1 MSKFTIYSPDGT
13 ALYTGTPTFTGQY
26 MKPGMV
32 EFREVASPSVLDFRT
47 GCYLGYEDNGT
58 IVPIYSRT
66 GFVYK
71 MYSVPQVKKQA
82 RPYSHGAAFVYQ
94 SVQLYDASKM
104 LEFCPFRDLVAGD
117 NRIHFSTQPSIST
130 FEGVDGLARRFQ
142 ACLEDM
148 YGAGTW
154 QVRVATT
161 EEGLSPEMA
170 TLMAEARD
178 FTVSGVNILECLDKV
193 YEIWPEVGWIY
204 KVESVNGSPT
214 DTIVIGGGGLN
225 ANYGT
230 YAYGKGKGLKSI
242 TRTVANADE
251 LANRIFAYGSS
262 RNMLPGWYNNQNI
275 KDAQSVDIQNLMI
288 PVANWGT
295 TEVDGV
301 DLPDASK
308 AYVQDGASIQRL
320 GLRPTTVYFDGS
332 GEYPEIYPSIRNK
345 TIGQLRNAIG
355 SQYADYYPNPSIYTN
370 PYERID
376 RVLSVDGTFD
386 SGLVGMAGK
395 SASVQSSEVLGD
407 MTDSDTL
414 EGGSNTSVVLAM
426 RTFEMT
432 KTCATDLYVSMTG
445 DGTITTTG
453 DNVSVYIALSIQKGD
468 GTDFTEVKRQLFE
481 LAPDDNGVFHT
492 RTVSTKAKDTEV
504 AVNDIVRVFLSL
516 FIMNNSATDISYT
529 YSVSPRFNFSA
540 AWSRKKTF
548 TITLRQLGFDIG
560 EQAALGEGKTIA
572 MRSGKCT
579 GRSFTIKDVQ
589 YDAENDAWVLE
600 CFRSE
605 DESLSQW
612 FPNTQYPIRGLENAG
627 QSNEYPG
634 DEFVLLDIAMPELY
648 ISMAEG
654 ELLQAAQD
662 LLLDTATERWQYVP
676 DIDAKFMV
684 ENNRTIRS
692 GEYMTLLD
700 MDFIEA
706 EEGTTSYFKTSND
719 VYLLTSHGEK
729 IRLDDGSGSVVA
741 ALVDTIVINEG
752 EAAIPTYKVT
762 LRDRKRKTWTDSQG
776 AEAPVSKSVGSI
788 TEAQAEES
796 YSSGGDSFFMLDE
809 DGNITLKSQYQNLWV
824 PGWLAAGGVGDEGGG
839 GGGVS
844 YLRELTDVYHN
855 SSSVLRADGTGA
867 VVGDALV
874 YTTAHGWV
882 AAAQTGGISSVVL
895 SAGSANGTLKLT
907 VNGVAGSDV
916 AVPGLGSLAFKSS
929 LDASDIPPL
938 SGLYLP
944 LTGGELSGDLR
955 LKGAANYGRKLLLGD
970 GNYAYLHEDT
980 DDHLK
985 IYGDKGIE
993 LSTGSGYGVTI
1004 NGQPLDWFVVE
1015 TIDNNPTLKLNPRY
1029 AGLWAEGW
1037 VAAGGAGSGSGG
1049 GGSNVSVESLADTTA
1064 QVSRIAKITIDGT
1077 DTYLYNDV
1085 AWGTATYTN
1094 NTVDVKI
1101 NGTTKRLC
1109 LDGYSS
1115 GGGGGVSSVT
1125 LAEGTANGTL
1135 RLYVNGT
1142 AGSNVSVPGLGDLA
1156 FLDSLS
1162 ASDISG
1168 LSDAYVTLSGS
1179 SQIITSAKTFQSA
1192 NITLRT
1198 AYLYPYSDGTCGIG
1212 AANKR
1217 FANIYGT
1224 YGDFS
1229 RNLTLS
1235 NNSTLYI
1242 GTAELSYDANTI
1254 ALHLSGTD
1262 DESGRSVGLEVNDD
1276 AYIDI
1281 GKARLA
1287 YDDGAKALHI
1297 TYKQGT
1303 GQTIGLYADGFVA
1316 AGGVAG
1322 QSNIN
1327 FVTTDSSEQAIS
1339 GIKKFTNLK
1348 VTNLSAISSD
1358 IALTGTING
1367 LTIVKEQG
1375 YISIRDASNRLYI
1388 QDNTR
1393 HLVLG
1398 GNSSSGCIYVGGYS
1412 GASGY
1417 KMYVQNGDVYF
1428 SDNAYASSW
1437 NTSSD
1442 RRLKENIT
1450 TLSKADAIEKI
1461 MALNP
1466 SVWQWNSGA
1475 NKGMTATG
1483 FVAQEVESV
1492 IPFMVGGK
1500 EYKSLAYQMLH
1511 AYEISAIQSHEERI
1525 IALEKRL
1532 TD

>member
-104 LEFCPFRDLVAGD
+104 LGFCPFRDLVAGD

-148 YGAGTW
+148 YGVGSW
-154 QVRVATT
+154 QVRIATT
-161 EEGLSPEMA
+161 SEGLSQEMA
-170 TLMAEARD
+170 DLMAEARD

-204 KVESVNGSPT
+204 KLESVNGSPT

-262 RNMLPGWYNNQNI
+262 RNMLPGWYNNQSI
-275 KDAQSVDIQNLMI
+275 KDAQSVDIQNLML
-288 PVANWGT
+288 PVNPIVSMDWAGWGLT
-295 TEVDGV
+295 NGER
-301 DLPDASK
+301 DAAK
-308 AYVQDGASIQRL
+308 AYVEDQASIQRL

-355 SQYADYYPNPSIYTN
+355 SQY
-370 PYERID
+370 ERID
-376 RVLSVDGTFD
+376 RVLSVEGSFD

-395 SASVQSSEVLGD
+395 SASVSSSEVLGD
-407 MTDSDTL
+407 LTDSDTI

-432 KTCATDLYVSMTG
+432 RTCATDLHVSMTG
-445 DGTITTTG
+445 EGTITTTG
-453 DNVSVYIALSIQKGD
+453 DNATVYIAISIQKGD

-481 LAPDDNGVFHT
+481 LAPDENGVFHT
-492 RTVSTKAKDTEV
+492 RAVSTVAKATQV
-504 AVNDIVRVFLSL
+504 AVNDIIRVYLSL
-516 FIMNNSATDISYT
+516 FIMNNSAADISYS

-540 AWSRKKTF
+540 PWSRKKTF

-579 GRSFTIKDVQ
+579 GRTFTIKDVQ
-589 YDAENDAWVLE
+589 YDAVGDVWVLE

-612 FPNTQYPIRGLENAG
+612 FPNTDYPIRGQEA
-627 QSNEYPG
+627 EYDG

-654 ELLQAAQD
+654 ELLRAAQD

-788 TEAQAEES
+788 AESQAEES
-796 YSSGGDSFFMLDE
+796 YSSGGGDSFFMLDE
-809 DGNITLKSQYQNLWV
+809 DGNVTLKSQYQNLWV
-824 PGWLAAGGVGDEGGG
+824 PGWLAAGGVEEEGGGGGG

-907 VNGVAGSDV
+907 VNDVVGSDV

-929 LDASDIPPL
+929 LDASDIPSL
-938 SGLYLP
+938 TSLYLP

-955 LKGAANYGRKLLLGD
+955 LKGAENYGRKLLFGD

-1029 AGLWAEGW
+1029 VGLWAEGW
-1037 VAAGGAGSGSGG
+1037 IAAGGAGSGSGG
-1049 GGSNVSVESLADTTA
+1049 GGSTVQVTNYGSSGTGKIATISVDGVDTD
-1064 QVSRIAKITIDGT
+1064 I
-1077 DTYLYNDV
+1077 YNNIK
-1085 AWGTATYTN
+1085 WGTEYSDYTIN
-1094 NTVDVKI
+1094 VTI

-1109 LDGYSS
+1109 LNNYSS
-1115 GGGGGVSSVT
+1115 GGGGGGISSVT
-1125 LAEGTANGTL
+1125 LAQGSTNGKL
-1135 RLYVNGT
+1135 KLIIDNV
-1142 AGSNVSVPGLGDLA
+1142 SQPEVSVPGLGDLA
-1156 FLDSLS
+1156 FLSSVPDLS
-1162 ASDISG
+1162 G
-1168 LSDAYVTLSGS
+1168 TYVTLSGN
-1179 SQIITSAKTFQSA
+1179 QEIEGPKTFKT
-1192 NITLRT
+1192 NNVTLRSVS
-1198 AYLYPYSDGTCGIG
+1198 LLPYSNGSCSIG
-1212 AANKR
+1212 GDVNR
-1217 FANIYGT
+1217 FSNIYG
-1224 YGDFS
+1224 
-1229 RNLTLS
+1229 
-1235 NNSTLYI
+1235 NNVHVGS
-1242 GTAELSYDANTI
+1242 AKLSYEDGV
-1254 ALHLSGTD
+1254 LLLSGID
-1262 DESGRSVGLEVNDD
+1262 PMGGNDVGFEVGESSFIN
-1276 AYIDI
+1276 I
-1281 GKARLA
+1281 GKARLE

-1327 FVTTDSSEQAIS
+1327 FVTTDNSEQAIS

-1348 VTNLSAISSD
+1348 VTNLSAISSN
-1358 IALTGTING
+1358 ISLTGTING
-1367 LTIVKEQG
+1367 L
-1375 YISIRDASNRLYI
+1375 SITKDSNDYVYVNNNAERLYI
-1388 QDNTR
+1388 QSSNK
-1393 HLVLG
+1393 HVVFG
-1398 GNSSSGCIYVGGYS
+1398 GNSRNGCVFIGGYP
-1412 GASGY
+1412 AVSGY
-1417 KMYVQNGDVYF
+1417 KLYVRNGDVYF

-1450 TLSKADAIEKI
+1450 TLSKDDAIEKI

-1475 NKGMTATG
+1475 NKGMTASG

-1511 AYEISAIQSHEERI
+1511 AYEISALQSHEERI
-1525 IALEKRL
+1525 TALEKRL

>member
-58 IVPIYSRT
+58 VVPIYSRT

-148 YGAGTW
+148 YGVGSW
-154 QVRVATT
+154 VVRIATT
-161 EEGLSPEMA
+161 DDGV
-170 TLMAEARD
+170 TQDFYDLMTEARE
-178 FTVSGVNILECLDKV
+178 FTVSGLNILECLDKV
-193 YEIWPEVGWIY
+193 YEIWPDVGWIY
-204 KVESVNGSPT
+204 KVEMAEGSPT
-214 DTIVIGGGGLN
+214 DTIIIGGGGLN
-225 ANYGT
+225 ANTGT
-230 YAYGKGKGLKSI
+230 YAYGKGRGLKSI
-242 TRTVANADE
+242 TRTVANAEE

-262 RNMLPGWYNNQNI
+262 RNMLPGWYNQQEIRN
-275 KDAQSVDIQNLMI
+275 AESVDIQNLMI
-288 PVANWGT
+288 PVSEWGET
-295 TEVDGV
+295 DGE
-301 DLPDASK
+301 PDAAK
-308 AYVQDGASIQRL
+308 AYVEDWESIERM

-355 SQYADYYPNPSIYTN
+355 SQYADYYPKLSIYTD

-376 RVLSVDGTFD
+376 RVLSVEGSFD
-386 SGLVGMAGK
+386 LGLVGMAGK
-395 SASVQSSEVLGD
+395 SASVSASEVLGEL
-407 MTDSDTL
+407 TDSGTV

-432 KTCATDLYVSMTG
+432 RTCATDLSVSMTG
-445 DGTITTTG
+445 EGTITTTG
-453 DNVSVYIALSIQKGD
+453 GNPYAYLVISIQKGD

-481 LAPDDNGVFHT
+481 LTPDDNGVFHT
-492 RTVSTKAKDTEV
+492 RTVSTKAKETQV
-504 AVNDIVRVFLSL
+504 SVNDIVRVFLSI
-516 FIMNNSATDISYT
+516 FISNTSPETLSYS

-560 EQAALGEGKTIA
+560 EQAALGDGKTIA

-579 GRSFTIKDVQ
+579 GRTFTIKDVQ
-589 YDAENDAWVLE
+589 YDAEGDVWVLE

-612 FPNTQYPIRGLENAG
+612 FPNTDYPIRGQEID
-627 QSNEYPG
+627 YPG

-648 ISMAEG
+648 IGMAEG

-662 LLLDTATERWQYVP
+662 LLSDTATERWQYVP

-692 GEYMTLLD
+692 GEYMTILD
-700 MDFIEA
+700 MDFIEPA
-706 EEGTTSYFKTSND
+706 EGTASYFKTSND

-776 AEAPVSKSVGSI
+776 AEAPTSKSVGSI

-796 YSSGGDSFFMLDE
+796 YSSGGGDSFFMLDE
-809 DGNITLKSQYQNLWV
+809 DGNVTLKSQYQNLWV

-839 GGGVS
+839 GGGGGVS
-844 YLRELTDVYHN
+844 YLRELTDIYHS

-874 YTTAHGWV
+874 YSGPTLGWV

-895 SAGSANGTLKLT
+895 SAGSTPGTLVLT
-907 VNGVAGSDV
+907 VDNVAGSEV
-916 AVPGLGSLAFKSS
+916 SVPGLGSFAFKSS
-929 LDASDIPPL
+929 LDASDIPSL
-938 SGLYLP
+938 TSLYLP

-955 LKGAANYGRKLLLGD
+955 LKGAENYGRTLRFGD
-970 GNYAYLHEDT
+970 GNYAYLQEDT

-1004 NGQPLDWFVVE
+1004 NGNPLDWFVVE
-1015 TIDNNPTLKLNPRY
+1015 TVDNQTTLKLNPRY
-1029 AGLWAEGW
+1029 VGLWAEGW
-1037 VAAGGAGSGSGG
+1037 IAAGGAGSGSGG
-1049 GGSNVSVESLADTTA
+1049 GGSTVQVTNYGSSATGKIATISVDGVNTDIYNNVKWGSEDTSDKTI
-1064 QVSRIAKITIDGT
+1064 QVT
-1077 DTYLYNDV
+1077 
-1085 AWGTATYTN
+1085 
-1094 NTVDVKI
+1094 I
-1101 NGTTKRLC
+1101 NGTTKWLC

-1115 GGGGGVSSVT
+1115 GGSGGGVSSVT

-1142 AGSNVSVPGLGDLA
+1142 AGSNVSVPGLGDMA

-1162 ASDISG
+1162 ASDIPDLSG
-1168 LSDAYVTLSGS
+1168 KYVTLDTD
-1179 SQIITSAKTFQSA
+1179 QDNITGGKTFYNA
-1192 NITLRT
+1192 DVTLRSSDLL
-1198 AYLYPYSDGTCGIG
+1198 AYSNNSCDIGTSS
-1212 AANKR
+1212 KR
-1217 FANIYGT
+1217 FANIYGVK
-1224 YGDFS
+1224 GNFS
-1229 RNLTLS
+1229 GNLTLS
-1235 NNSTLYI
+1235 TASVLYV
-1242 GTAELSYDANTI
+1242 GRAQLSYDTNDSTLLLDGYDGETGYNI
-1254 ALHLSGTD
+1254 
-1262 DESGRSVGLEVNDD
+1262 GLEIG
-1276 AYIDI
+1276 ASSFIDI
-1281 GKARLA
+1281 GNARLE

-1297 TYKQGT
+1297 TYKRGS
-1303 GQTIGLYADGFVA
+1303 GQTIGVYADGFVA

-1358 IALTGTING
+1358 ITLTGTING

-1483 FVAQEVESV
+1483 FVAQDVESV

-1511 AYEISAIQSHEERI
+1511 AYEISALQSHEERI
-1525 IALEKRL
+1525 TALEKRL

>member
-32 EFREVASPSVLDFRT
+32 EFREVSSPSVLDFRT

-148 YGAGTW
+148 YGVGSW
-154 QVRVATT
+154 QVRIATT
-161 EEGLSPEMA
+161 SEGLSQEVA
-170 TLMAEARD
+170 DLMAEARD

-204 KVESVNGSPT
+204 KLESVNGSPT

-262 RNMLPGWYNNQNI
+262 RNMLPGWYNNQSI

-288 PVANWGT
+288 PVSSWGT
-295 TEVDGV
+295 TDVDGIAT
-301 DLPDASK
+301 PDASK
-308 AYVQDGASIQRL
+308 AYVEDQASIQRL
-320 GLRPTTVYFDGS
+320 GLRPATVYFDGS

-355 SQYADYYPNPSIYTN
+355 SQYADYYPNLSIYTN

-376 RVLSVDGTFD
+376 RVLSVDGSFD

-395 SASVQSSEVLGD
+395 SASVSSSEVLGD
-407 MTDSDTL
+407 MTDSGTV
-414 EGGSNTSVVLAM
+414 EGGLNTSVVLAM

-445 DGTITTTG
+445 DGTITVTG
-453 DNVSVYIALSIQKGD
+453 GNASVYLALSIQKGD
-468 GTDFTEVKRQLFE
+468 GTDFTEVKRQIFDLT
-481 LAPDDNGVFHT
+481 PDDNGVFHT
-492 RTVSTKAKDTEV
+492 RTVSTKAKDTQV
-504 AVNDIVRVFLSL
+504 AVNDIIRVFLAVH
-516 FIMNNSATDISYT
+516 IMNTSSNTISYT

-579 GRSFTIKDVQ
+579 GRTFTIKDVQ

-612 FPNTQYPIRGLENAG
+612 FPNTDYPIRGQEAG
-627 QSNEYPG
+627 YDG

-692 GEYMTLLD
+692 GEYMTILD

-809 DGNITLKSQYQNLWV
+809 DGNVTLKSQYQNLWV
-824 PGWLAAGGVGDEGGG
+824 PGWLAAGGVGDEGGGGG

-895 SAGSANGTLKLT
+895 SAGTTPGTLVLS
-907 VNGVAGSDV
+907 VNDVAGSEV

-929 LDASDIPPL
+929 LDASDIPSL

-955 LKGAANYGRKLLLGD
+955 LKGVANYGHKLFFGD

-1029 AGLWAEGW
+1029 VGLWAEGW

-1115 GGGGGVSSVT
+1115 GGSGGGVSSVT

-1156 FLDSLS
+1156 FLSSVPDLS
-1162 ASDISG
+1162 G
-1168 LSDAYVTLSGS
+1168 TYVTLATTQNNITGEKTFYNADVTMRSSDLLTYSNNSCDIGS
-1179 SQIITSAKTFQSA
+1179 SS
-1192 NITLRT
+1192 
-1198 AYLYPYSDGTCGIG
+1198 
-1212 AANKR
+1212 KR
-1217 FANIYGT
+1217 FANIYGVK
-1224 YGDFS
+1224 GNFS
-1229 RNLTLS
+1229 GNLTLS
-1235 NNSTLYI
+1235 TASVLYV
-1242 GTAELSYDANTI
+1242 GRAQLSYDTNDSTLLLDGVDGETGYNI
-1254 ALHLSGTD
+1254 
-1262 DESGRSVGLEVNDD
+1262 GLEIG
-1276 AYIDI
+1276 ASSFIDI
-1281 GKARLA
+1281 GNARLE

-1297 TYKQGT
+1297 TYKRGS
-1303 GQTIGLYADGFVA
+1303 GQTIGVYADGFVA

-1322 QSNIN
+1322 QSSVR
-1327 FVTTDSSEQAIS
+1327 FVTVDGGDQSIT
-1339 GIKKFTNLK
+1339 GIKTFSDLK
-1348 VTNLSAISSD
+1348 VTNLSATTTGGNISLS
-1358 IALTGTING
+1358 GTING

-1475 NKGMTATG
+1475 NKGMTASG
-1483 FVAQEVESV
+1483 FVAQDVESV

-1511 AYEISAIQSHEERI
+1511 AYEISALQSHEERI
-1525 IALEKRL
+1525 TALEKRL